1 MYQSPTSESDNDTF
15 SMHVQ
20 VPTSNDEKDAILE
33 SFCQSPISGSRIN
46 DYYVYVMDRLL
57 NSEILQKDISEKLD
71 KIINILEKKV

>member
-20 VPTSNDEKDAILE
+20 VPTSNEKDEILE

-46 DYYVYVMDRLL
+46 DYYVYVMERLL
-57 NSEILQKDISEKLD
+57 NSENIQKDISEKLD

>member
-20 VPTSNDEKDAILE
+20 VNSNDEKDAILE

-46 DYYVYVMDRLL
+46 DYYVYVMERLL
-57 NSEILQKDISEKLD
+57 NSEIIQKDISEKLD